1 MTVRR
6 FELHDYSANSHK
18 FWELHQSGGCWHPEY
33 GRISGFGRAGGRR
46 VGNKKCDG
54 TWRKTLAGKLKTGYS
69 EITGSQPMQSSSPSP
84 PTPPTPT
91 PPKRTVPSGVGLLNW
106 NTL

>member
-1 MTVRR
+1 
-6 FELHDYSANSHK
+6 
-18 FWELHQSGGCWHPEY
+18 
-33 GRISGFGRAGGRR
+33 
-46 VGNKKCDG
+46 
-54 TWRKTLAGKLKTGYS
+54 
-69 EITGSQPMQSSSPSP
+69 MQSSSPSP